1 MNLVQI
7 LSLTSEIL
15 NRYVC
20 LILLILGNIGNIF
33 AIVILA
39 RKYWRKNV
47 CVFYFNI
54 CLICNTCYINTSIVG
69 KTLNSFNIKLYDANV
84 VICKIYFYTVYVF
97 GTLLPAVLILASIDR
112 LLISSQ
118 NVDTRLYSS
127 KRLAYLSVSCTTIF
141 FFLSFIHLL
150 VKVSLQEIAPSYIIC
165 YYDLDQV
172 YIYMIGLLS
181 LIINCLIS
189 LTMMILCAFAFK
201 NVRKIIIVR
210 RSQSQQIRTM
220 TKKDFQLLRC
230 LFAHNIIYI
239 IFSLGMSI
247 YPVYQMIS
255 FAKIKSPIEQLISD
269 FFLTVVYTLHHI
281 PYCVNFYIYFI
292 ISRAFRNEVKR
303 KVSRLFRQQVV
314 PINEEDMNNNNNIT
328 IPIS

>member
-127 KRLAYLSVSCTTIF
+127 KRLAYLSV
-141 FFLSFIHLL
+141 
-150 VKVSLQEIAPSYIIC
+150 
-165 YYDLDQV
+165 
-172 YIYMIGLLS
+172 
-181 LIINCLIS
+181 
-189 LTMMILCAFAFK
+189 
-201 NVRKIIIVR
+201 

-281 PYCVNFYIYFI
+281 PYCANFYIYFI

-303 KVSRLFRQQVV
+303 KVSRLFRQQVI